1 MRCSLNRRPRLL
13 KNIVMNTHKNYARLS
28 KIVRN
33 FVSNFV
39 RKYNKSLK
47 NQALLAEREVDEPYG
62 YRSLFQYLISLL
74 R

>member
-33 FVSNFV
+33 FVRNFV

-47 NQALLAEREVDEPYG
+47 NQALLAEREG
-62 YRSLFQYLISLL
+62 YETIVK
-74 R
+74 